1 MSSLRS
7 IYILCVTLV
16 YTSIFAVQAQEIP
29 LLYDQEKT
37 EQNNIYAISCLGA
50 DKLSKTISFSLF
62 DAVKGRLSGYNNFVM
77 RGYSSVN
84 QGPVMF
90 LLDGFE
96 ISPDFINNIDIEEI
110 ESVTL
115 MKDAASTALFGQKS
129 ANGILSIKTKR
140 GSVGKPDIKVE
151 GAYGFNTITEKP
163 VFFNSYEYT
172 GFYNEALQNDGLPA
186 LYSENERNRYKDGNP
201 EYYPNTNWYN
211 EALKNNAPLGKIG
224 LTVQGGSPV
233 IKYFVYANYF
243 SKKGFFKGTEIN
255 HDYSSQEKHDRFNF
269 RSNFDIRVFEKTN
282 IKADVGGYIY
292 ELNKP
297 RYSNYEIYDALQT
310 MPPVIQ
316 GVYNDGKHGGSATY
330 RNNPLAL
337 ISNSGYSKQHMRSFN
352 FSFKLT
358 QDLDAILNGLR
369 FHGIVNILNMGLYGD
384 SWSKD
389 FMTENRTESG
399 INRYGFESELWY
411 GTSFSQLRS
420 MGTNI
425 YFDYNKSWDDSNLT
439 GLIGY
444 RQSSETMSGRDQ
456 NVANVGTYGQVS
468 YTKQNK
474 YFADLVLGYN
484 GSQNFASDKR
494 FGFFPALAA
503 GWLIS
508 EEDYFKSDFVKLLK
522 LRASIGLTGSDY
534 VPYDYKFM
542 YFQSYKWD
550 GGYNLGND
558 NSWQG
563 GIAEGMP
570 AYPGAKWEN
579 SLKTNIGVDA
589 DLNSQFNI
597 GIDFFI
603 DKRSDILVSRS
614 GKVPGMIGISLP
626 YDNKG
631 KVRTYGIETTLEYNY
646 KVNDFALNIGGFFNF
661 NKSKIIEMNEIP
673 RPHAYLERTNK
684 PIGQYFGLETLGFFR
699 DQADIDNS
707 PRQLF
712 SEVKPG
718 DIKYKDQNNDG
729 VIDEFDEIAIGKS
742 WIPEITFAFYPSV
755 SYKNF
760 TVEALFN
767 GVANRSVYLNTSQF
781 WGFYNQRNIASNAT
795 EGRWIGANK
804 ENATMPRLTT
814 LDNKN
819 NYRLNDLWLVNGN
832 FVKLRYI
839 EVRYNFP
846 EKTMKNLK
854 IKNAQLYVRA
864 YDLFSFDHIKDTD
877 PENLGPEPTYSLKN
891 IGVKLT
897 F

>member
-7 IYILCVTLV
+7 IYILCVALV
-16 YTSIFAVQAQEIP
+16 YMSVSAVRAQEIP

-37 EQNNIYAISCLGA
+37 EQSNIYSVSYLGT

-62 DAVKGRLSGYNNFVM
+62 DAVKGRLSGYNDYVV
-77 RGYSSVN
+77 RGYASVN

-96 ISPDFINNIDIEEI
+96 INSNFIDNIDIEEI

-140 GSVGKPDIKVE
+140 GIVGKPVIKVE
-151 GAYGFNTITEKP
+151 GAYGFNTLMEKP
-163 VFFNSYEYT
+163 SFFNSYEYT

-186 LYSENERNRYKDGNP
+186 LYSENERNMYKEGNP
-201 EYYPNTNWYN
+201 EYYPNTDWYN
-211 EALKNNAPLGKIG
+211 EALKNTAPLGKIG
-224 LTVQGGSPV
+224 LTVRGGSPV
-233 IKYFVYANYF
+233 VKYFVYADYF
-243 SKKGFFKGTEIN
+243 SRKGLFKDTGLK
-255 HDYSSQEKHDRFNF
+255 HDYSSEEKHDRFNF

-292 ELNKP
+292 ERNSP
-297 RYSNYEIYDALQT
+297 RYSSYEIYDALQT
-310 MPPVIQ
+310 MPPIIK
-316 GVYNDGKHGGSATY
+316 GVYGDGIYGGNATY
-330 RNNPLAL
+330 RNNPLAM
-337 ISNSGYSKQHMRSFN
+337 ISNSGYSKQHTRSFN

-358 QDLDAILNGLR
+358 QDLDAILDGLR
-369 FHGIVNILNMGLYGD
+369 FHGIVNILNMGLYND
-384 SWSKD
+384 TWAKD

-399 INRYGFESELWY
+399 INRYGFESELRY
-411 GTSFSQLRS
+411 STGFSQLRS
-420 MGTNI
+420 MGTDI
-425 YFDYNKSWDDSNLT
+425 YFDYNKSWDDSHLT
-439 GLIGY
+439 GLIGF
-444 RQSSETMSGRDQ
+444 RQSSETASGRDQ

-474 YFADLVLGYN
+474 YFADLVMGYN
-484 GSQNFASDKR
+484 GSQNFAQDKR

-534 VPYDYKFM
+534 VSNEYKFM

-579 SLKTNIGVDA
+579 SLKSNVGVDVN
-589 DLNSQFNI
+589 LNGQFNI
-597 GIDFFI
+597 GIDFFV

-614 GKVPGMIGISLP
+614 GKVPGMIGIALP

-631 KVRTYGIETTLEYNY
+631 EVRTYGIEATLDYNY
-646 KVNDFALNIGGFFNF
+646 KINDFALDIGGFFNF

-673 RPHAYLERTNK
+673 RAYTYLERTNK

-699 DQADIDNS
+699 DQADIENS
-707 PRQLF
+707 PKQLF

-718 DIKYKDQNNDG
+718 DIKYKDRNNDG
-729 VIDEFDEIAIGKS
+729 IIDEFDEIAIGKS

-755 SYKNF
+755 SYKNL

-767 GVANRSVYLNTSQF
+767 GVANRSVYLNTSCF
-781 WGFYNQRNIASNAT
+781 WGFYSQRNLAINAT
-795 EGRWIGANK
+795 EGRWTEANK
-804 ENATMPRLTT
+804 GNATLPRLTT

-819 NYRLNDLWLVNGN
+819 NYRSNDLWLVNGN
-832 FVKLRYI
+832 FVKLRYV
-839 EVRYNFP
+839 ELRYDFP
-846 EKTMKNLK
+846 EKTLRNVR

-864 YDLFSFDHIKDTD
+864 YDLFSFDHIKDAD
-877 PENLGPEPTYSLKN
+877 PANLGPEPTYSLKN
-891 IGVKLT
+891 IGLKLT